1 MEFVAKNLFTRKT
14 PNSDGIFHQ
23 ENSKFYQIF
32 KEEITSILHKLFWK
46 LKKKKSHGC
55 QCISWGQH
63 YLHIKAVKDI
73 IRKGHYRPILL
84 RNLSQ
89 PQFPSLFN
97 GLLWEP
103 NGTVWAEGLEWS
115 QMLAATQ
122 EGSVVE
128 VSLVT
133 AYHQG
138 SDWAFNAWATRWAS
152 ASSSRVMC
160 FEASTALGW
169 MPSKNKCCCC
179 NLWITI

>member
-1 MEFVAKNLFTRKT
+1 M
-14 PNSDGIFHQ
+14 
-23 ENSKFYQIF
+23 
-32 KEEITSILHKLFWK
+32 
-46 LKKKKSHGC
+46 
-55 QCISWGQH
+55 
-63 YLHIKAVKDI
+63 HIKAVKDI

-138 SDWAFNAWATRWAS
+138 SDWAFNA
-152 ASSSRVMC
+152 
-160 FEASTALGW
+160 
-169 MPSKNKCCCC
+169 
-179 NLWITI
+179 